1 MHFITGMYSPPLYI
15 TTCHARDGVS
25 NTQEHSN
32 HIYLPSS
39 SLIGDPDTVAWLR
52 AARCTG
58 TRPHRASQA
67 AIGCTA
73 SLHRT
78 PPFQAAKSK
87 ALLVL
92 SGRGAAVAL
101 VAARQD
107 LGTLCA
113 RTAHAPTFGPKR
125 SHAEGPRACDYVLG
139 FCRRPPCRPQSV
151 PRIKCARA
159 SKGVKRDRTQSPL
172 SVGVRVLANTRIFIR
187 SVARVHPVLISR
199 TRSHGSR
206 VRAHAS
212 PTPPPDPPGQRPPAA
227 SCPCAR
233 NPYLYSL
240 YSASARP
247 RTT

>member
-1 MHFITGMYSPPLYI
+1 MHFITGMYSPSLYI

-25 NTQEHSN
+25 DTPEHSN
-32 HIYLPSS
+32 DIYLPSS

-52 AARCTG
+52 ATRCTAAG
-58 TRPHRASQA
+58 RHRASQA
-67 AIGCTA
+67 AIASTA

-125 SHAEGPRACDYVLG
+125 SHVEGPRACDYVRLG

-159 SKGVKRDRTQSPL
+159 SRGVKSL
-172 SVGVRVLANTRIFIR
+172 
-187 SVARVHPVLISR
+187 R
-199 TRSHGSR
+199 TR
-206 VRAHAS
+206 
-212 PTPPPDPPGQRPPAA
+212 
-227 SCPCAR
+227 
-233 NPYLYSL
+233 
-240 YSASARP
+240 
-247 RTT
+247 

>member
-1 MHFITGMYSPPLYI
+1 MYSPPLYI

-25 NTQEHSN
+25 DTPEHSN
-32 HIYLPSS
+32 DIYLPSS

-67 AIGCTA
+67 AIACTA

-87 ALLVL
+87 AFLVL

-159 SKGVKRDRTQSPL
+159 SKGVKRDRTGCPPISI
-172 SVGVRVLANTRIFIR
+172 T
-187 SVARVHPVLISR
+187 HPKIIHDGCTHTSR
-199 TRSHGSR
+199 GSSGER
-206 VRAHAS
+206 R
-212 PTPPPDPPGQRPPAA
+212 TQWGD
-227 SCPCAR
+227 R
-233 NPYLYSL
+233 NFS
-240 YSASARP
+240 S
-247 RTT
+247 

>member
-1 MHFITGMYSPPLYI
+1 MYSPSLYI

-25 NTQEHSN
+25 DTPEHSN

-39 SLIGDPDTVAWLR
+39 SLIGDPDAVAWLR

-101 VAARQD
+101 VAARRD
-107 LGTLCA
+107 LGTDCA
-113 RTAHAPTFGPKR
+113 RTPWSLNEPRKLP
-125 SHAEGPRACDYVLG
+125 HAEGPRACGNVLG
-139 FCRRPPCRPQSV
+139 FCRRPPCTTIESGHHT
-151 PRIKCARA
+151 RI
-159 SKGVKRDRTQSPL
+159 
-172 SVGVRVLANTRIFIR
+172 RVLI
-187 SVARVHPVLISR
+187 ARVLLGSHTFAPYSHAEIS
-199 TRSHGSR
+199 SE
-206 VRAHAS
+206 VV
-212 PTPPPDPPGQRPPAA
+212 
-227 SCPCAR
+227 
-233 NPYLYSL
+233 
-240 YSASARP
+240 
-247 RTT
+247 

>member
-25 NTQEHSN
+25 DTPDHSN
-32 HIYLPSS
+32 DTYLPSS
-39 SLIGDPDTVAWLR
+39 SLIGDTDTVAWLR
-52 AARCTG
+52 ATRCPE

-67 AIGCTA
+67 PIACTA
-73 SLHRT
+73 SLQPTT
-78 PPFQAAKSK
+78 PSRATNSK

-125 SHAEGPRACDYVLG
+125 RHAEGPCACRGALG

-151 PRIKCARA
+151 PRIISARA
-159 SKGVKRDRTQSPL
+159 SKGVKSHRIGSPPI
-172 SVGVRVLANTRIFIR
+172 A
-187 SVARVHPVLISR
+187 
-199 TRSHGSR
+199 
-206 VRAHAS
+206 
-212 PTPPPDPPGQRPPAA
+212 TP
-227 SCPCAR
+227 
-233 NPYLYSL
+233 
-240 YSASARP
+240 
-247 RTT
+247 